1 MNSYELVES
10 NPHLYSLLE
19 KLRNTVTNFAV
30 IDRQGQ
36 ILGEVSNLILDDN
49 CQINLVVSQLST
61 VRNPG
66 LFLLISELIEKI
78 DYPDKSVFVN
88 VNAAEIAN
96 FPEYVNTEKLEIKL
110 PEISNSPA
118 SPAFETVN
126 EGIKKDEE
134 STVSTSDRSA
144 EAIVDNA
151 MALQSFDLLELEEV
165 ESTEALSDHASTL
178 DLLELEEIE
187 STEVPTDNELTL
199 DFLEQGELEEVES
212 IEVPND
218 NTLALDLL
226 EEVEEIES
234 TEVPNDNPRVID
246 IDLPEVS
253 EGRIRILAERLVV
266 ARNKGKLGEIVVRKE
281 IETRMIQVP
290 VRREKLIVEQVS
302 PESRQLA
309 NTELGQ
315 AIELN
320 SPENTES
327 QQPKTVGSV
336 GDELLVTGEFGSPK
350 IASLLLNSIA
360 LERYQGYK
368 KVRVKIVTE
377 DAESQK
383 TYQEWFNRFADDKN
397 INLK

>member
-1 MNSYELVES
+1 MNNYELVES
-10 NPHLYSLLE
+10 NTHLYSLIE
-19 KLRNTVTNFAV
+19 KLRNTVNNFAV

-49 CQINLVVSQLST
+49 SQINFVVSQLPT

-78 DYPDKSVFVN
+78 DYPDKSVIVN

-110 PEISNSPA
+110 PEISNSPP

-134 STVSTSDRSA
+134 STVSTPDRSA

-151 MALQSFDLLELEEV
+151 MALQSFALLELEEV

-178 DLLELEEIE
+178 DLL
-187 STEVPTDNELTL
+187 
-199 DFLEQGELEEVES
+199 ELEEVES

-266 ARNKGKLGEIVVRKE
+266 ARSKVKLGEVVVRKE

-320 SPENTES
+320 SPEITES

-350 IASLLLNSIA
+350 IVSLLLNAIA
-360 LERYQGYK
+360 LEHYQGYK

-383 TYQEWFNRFADDKN
+383 TYQEWFNRFADEKN